1 MTENSSDKS
10 SKTSINTIKAL
21 AFEIGIILFLTTL
34 VLAVLN
40 YLKFID
46 VGALIAQPVNVS
58 VSKIAQIPAKTL
70 LTPSPAAQNVQINPA
85 LPKLGLIA
93 QNKALHFAQSISEFE
108 GKIATV
114 DATPGFDKDLNA
126 SYQIRMVVDIGTS
139 SATTVL
145 VYPKEAL
152 SKIKI
157 LDAKKSVL
165 TFSDLKPGNLVT
177 IKTNLGMLRQ
187 YPNNFNEVVITKK

>member
-10 SKTSINTIKAL
+10 SKTTLNTIKAL

-34 VLAVLN
+34 VLIVLN
-40 YLKFID
+40 YLKVID
-46 VGALIAQPVNVS
+46 LGALIAQSDNFS
-58 VSKIAQIPAKTL
+58 VSKIAQLPVKTL
-70 LTPSPAAQNVQINPA
+70 FAPSPAAQKAQNNPA

-126 SYQIRMVVDIGTS
+126 SYQIRMVLDIGTS
-139 SATTVL
+139 SAKTVL

-157 LDAKKSVL
+157 LDEKKSVL
-165 TFSDLKPGNLVT
+165 TFKDLKLGDLVT
-177 IKTNLGMLRQ
+177 IKTNLGILRQ